1 MPRAVF
7 PFFKPARSSAA
18 NPPEPKKP
26 KDPALYR
33 NLDARQ
39 RVLRMA
45 GYKKPSAVTLPKVN
59 LPD

>member
-1 MPRAVF
+1 MPSF
-7 PFFKPARSSAA
+7 PYFKPARSNAK
-18 NPPEPKKP
+18 PPEPKAP
-26 KDPALYR
+26 KDPALYW

-45 GYKKPSAVTLPKVN
+45 GFKRQKITLPKLN

>member
-1 MPRAVF
+1 MPRGTF
-7 PFFKPARSSAA
+7 PYFKPARSSAK
-18 NPPEPKKP
+18 PPEPKKP